1 MIKNT
6 LAGAAVRCS
15 PTRPAEPTMDPITIN
30 HNWTISAL
38 DPDPRNNDRVLVS
51 LTPDTPLA
59 EARTLTIHIGV
70 VAQAGLRVGLVLDA
84 ARLAELQAANTFQAS
99 YNRALDFLA
108 VRPRSAWEVRDR
120 LRRKAVPEDDIPRVI
135 ERLERAGYL
144 DDAAFARF
152 WIEERARSSPR
163 GPRLLQQELRRK
175 GVSGP
180 VIAQELAA
188 FEARR
193 AEESQAQQAA
203 LNEENLPM
211 IDEEESADPQYV
223 EALGVAR
230 RKHRTYAKL
239 DESTYRRRMTAFLQ
253 RRGYN
258 YSLISRVLKALRAG
272 EDTEDGE

>member
-1 MIKNT
+1 
-6 LAGAAVRCS
+6 
-15 PTRPAEPTMDPITIN
+15 MDTFTDLDQW
-30 HNWTISAL
+30 HISAL
-38 DPDPRNNDRVLVS
+38 DADPRHTDRVLVS
-51 LTPDTPLA
+51 ITPTNPTA
-59 EARTLTIHIGV
+59 EARSLTLHIAV
-70 VAQAGLRVGLVLDA
+70 VAQAGLRVGLALDA
-84 ARLAELQAANTFQAS
+84 VRLAELQAADTFQAS

-108 VRPRSAWEVRDR
+108 VRPRSAWEVRER
-120 LRRKAVPEDDIPRVI
+120 LRRKGVPDTDIPGVI

-144 DDAAFARF
+144 NDAEFARY

-188 FEARR
+188 FEAKRV
-193 AEESQAQQAA
+193 EESEARQAA
-203 LNEENLPM
+203 ALAADPDEENPAM
-211 IDEEESADPQYV
+211 IDEEENADPQYV

-230 RKHRTYAKL
+230 RKHRTYASL
-239 DESTYRRRMTAFLQ
+239 DEATYRRRMTAFLQ

-272 EDTEDGE
+272 DDAGEE

>member
-1 MIKNT
+1 MDT
-6 LAGAAVRCS
+6 LA
-15 PTRPAEPTMDPITIN
+15 TPAQW
-30 HNWTISAL
+30 HISAL
-38 DPDPRNNDRVLVS
+38 EADPRNRDRVLVS
-51 LTPDTPLA
+51 IAPTAPAVEPRSLTL
-59 EARTLTIHIGV
+59 HIAV
-70 VAQAGLRVGLVLDA
+70 VAQAGLRVGLALDA
-84 ARLAELQAANTFQAS
+84 ARLAELQAADTFQAS

-120 LRRKAVPEDDIPRVI
+120 LRRKGVPDTDIGGVI

-152 WIEERARSSPR
+152 WIEERARSNPR

-188 FEARR
+188 FEVRRTEENEAR
-193 AEESQAQQAA
+193 QAA
-203 LNEENLPM
+203 QAELAATSDEENPM
-211 IDEEESADPQYV
+211 MDEEESADPQYV

-239 DESTYRRRMTAFLQ
+239 DEGTYRRRMTAFLQ

-258 YSLISRVLKALRAG
+258 YSLISRVLKALRADADGG
-272 EDTEDGE
+272 EE